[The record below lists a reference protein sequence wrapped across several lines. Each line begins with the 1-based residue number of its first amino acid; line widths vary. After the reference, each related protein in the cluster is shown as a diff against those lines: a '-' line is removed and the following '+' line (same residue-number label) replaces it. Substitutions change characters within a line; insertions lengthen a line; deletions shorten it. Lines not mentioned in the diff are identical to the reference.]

1 MICRHH
7 TEWTQSKL
15 HIAGTITNP
24 RRLKGYKLMY
34 SHCDRQNRAFK
45 HKKHGTSYS
54 SRLML
59 CVSAHVLVHVLVH
72 MSSVWPRHSY
82 LKGEILCCTVSV
94 RFIQT
99 ATRAHTPS
107 LSLCTS
113 NRTISNPKKFS
124 DELSTRWSHNITCIF
139 NYSLQNS
146 EIMQSDRKRK
156 YVVFINF

>member
-1 MICRHH
+1 MQIQIPHSWFSHYCMICRHH

-124 DELSTRWSHNITCIF
+124 DELSTR
-139 NYSLQNS
+139 
-146 EIMQSDRKRK
+146 
-156 YVVFINF
+156 